1 MNSNQKTASRQGPFP
16 LLSEKNVNM
25 KKEILAGITTFLTMA
40 YIIAVNPSTL
50 AAAGMDA
57 GALVTATCFA
67 AALGCFIMGFVA
79 NLPFALASG
88 MGLNAFFA
96 YTVVLKGGVP
106 WETALTA
113 VFVEG
118 IIFIFLTLFKVR
130 EAVVNSIPLNMKHGV
145 TAGIGIFIAFIG
157 LKGCGLVIANEA
169 TFVSMGHLSPTVIFA
184 FVGLFVIGVMD
195 KKNMKGSILAGIAVS
210 SIMAWIYAVLNP
222 EVAAKL
228 GIYLPTGIFKFESIA
243 PIAGKVDFGFFSH
256 PKDIGNFFVIVCTFL
271 FVDFFDTV
279 GTLVGVCSKAN
290 MLDENGNV
298 PNVGRA
304 LLADSLATTIGA
316 LLGVSTVT
324 TYVESST
331 GVLAGGKT
339 GYTAITVGIL
349 FLMAMFFSPIF
360 IAIPACA
367 TAPALIYVGYLMISS
382 LREVDLHNVTEGL
395 PAFITVISMAL
406 TYSIGDGL
414 TIGILSYVL
423 INLIYNIFAKPDE
436 REKVSWVMIILG
448 ILFLIKL
455 LFL

>member
-1 MNSNQKTASRQGPFP
+1 MRQYGATWAEINLDTLEQNYKNLKQLITHKTKVCCVLKANAYGHGSVEIAKLYENMGIDYIAVSNMDEALELRNAGIKLPITCLSFVPEYQYEELLKNNIDIPIYTLSQGIALNNIALKHQKVANVHIKIDSGMSRIGFLCNDMAIRDIKQLSRLDGLHFKGIFTHFARADERDKFHTQKQFYVFSKLIQSLEKQNITFDIRHCCNTAATICYPEYHLDMVRLGIALFGYYPSKEV
-16 LLSEKNVNM
+16 SEKNVNM

-57 GALVTATCFA
+57 GALVTATCLA

-184 FVGLFVIGVMD
+184 L
-195 KKNMKGSILAGIAVS
+195 
-210 SIMAWIYAVLNP
+210 
-222 EVAAKL
+222 
-228 GIYLPTGIFKFESIA
+228 
-243 PIAGKVDFGFFSH
+243 
-256 PKDIGNFFVIVCTFL
+256 
-271 FVDFFDTV
+271 
-279 GTLVGVCSKAN
+279 
-290 MLDENGNV
+290 
-298 PNVGRA
+298 
-304 LLADSLATTIGA
+304 
-316 LLGVSTVT
+316 
-324 TYVESST
+324 
-331 GVLAGGKT
+331 
-339 GYTAITVGIL
+339 
-349 FLMAMFFSPIF
+349 F
-360 IAIPACA
+360 IASALGAYIPIVPFPTDKSIFPLFTNLVFAS
-367 TAPALIYVGYLMISS
+367 PF
-382 LREVDLHNVTEGL
+382 
-395 PAFITVISMAL
+395 PFI
-406 TYSIGDGL
+406 
-414 TIGILSYVL
+414 
-423 INLIYNIFAKPDE
+423 
-436 REKVSWVMIILG
+436 
-448 ILFLIKL
+448 
-455 LFL
+455 